1 MMNIEKAVADLNTM
15 IREWNLM
22 FEDEP
27 DDSLYT
33 LGLRHAIDVITE
45 NYDALPPTIA
55 DRLRDENDV
64 TSEEGPGEEDGN
76 GGSE

>member
-1 MMNIEKAVADLNTM
+1 MTSQTDKAVADLEIM

-33 LGLRHAIDVITE
+33 LGLRHAIDVITG

-55 DRLRDENDV
+55 ERLRDENDG
-64 TSEEGPGEEDGN
+64 TEEAAQ
-76 GGSE
+76 